1 MKKLKRKKYPEYL
14 WLIAYVDSSLT
25 YLIEKDLAKSNQ
37 YLGVEAIVPT
47 IKVLKKQFKGKETFQ
62 DVPLLFNYGFFKIPY
77 TWAINPDLL
86 MKVKDD
92 ITCISHWVQDRALG
106 NPLAKAAVVTEEMVH
121 AMMAAAKE
129 DSIHSVEDVNK
140 LKVGEIIT
148 LMGYPFSG
156 LDARVVSI
164 DKKCKTIEVQVKL
177 ADSEDWSSLRT
188 IQVSFDN
195 VFYSIYQG
203 SYHDNYNREKTLTD
217 YQQKTKMTSDE

>member
-1 MKKLKRKKYPEYL
+1 MKKLKRNKYPEYL

-25 YLIEKDLAKSNQ
+25 HLIEKDLSKSNQ
-37 YLGVEAIVPT
+37 YLGMEAIVPT

-62 DVPLLFNYGFFKIPY
+62 EVPLLFNYGFFKIPY

-86 MKVKDD
+86 GKIKED

-106 NPLAKAAVVTEEMVH
+106 NPLAKAAVVTEEMVY
-121 AMMAAAKE
+121 AMMKAAKE

-156 LDARVVSI
+156 LDARVVGI
-164 DKKCKTIEVQVKL
+164 DKKSKSIQVEVKL
-177 ADSEDWSSLRT
+177 ADSEEWSSLRT
-188 IQVSFDN
+188 IEVSFDN

-217 YQQKTKMTSDE
+217 YQQKTQMTSDE